1 MKMTVESLRTAY
13 LEERLPVIVIAGMMG
28 VKPNTVYKR
37 LTEHNLHREYTSAAE
52 PFGIPPV
59 VVSASGYRYLGE
71 YTVTVLYKEEPV
83 SFRMF
88 AENHQAIVRKIM
100 DAWRHDI
107 RIMEIVSS
115 RSFEHDNFKD
125 VNEKLVKEL
134 KDEYSKF

>member
-1 MKMTVESLRTAY
+1 MTVEALRKAY
-13 LEERLPVIVIAGMMG
+13 IEERMPVSIIAGMYD

-37 LTEHNLHREYTSAAE
+37 IMEHNLHREYTSAAE

-59 VVSASGYRYLGE
+59 VVSAAGFTYLGE
-71 YTVTVLYKEEPV
+71 YTVTALYKEEPV
-83 SFRMF
+83 SFKMC
-88 AENHQAIVRKIM
+88 AENPNAIVRKIM